1 MASLEHVQAMMEELG
16 PSMPEIE
23 AVAQE
28 GDAAWAVAFPD
39 DYIVIL
45 ELDPTERKLVLA
57 VDVGRP
63 SEETK
68 LAVYET
74 ALSYGYL
81 WRETGGARF
90 ALGGPDGE
98 LTLHFDLE
106 IAELTLADLQLVL
119 QNLVEKARIWRGFLE
134 GGREGSRLEE
144 VGLRI

>member
-1 MASLEHVQAMMEELG
+1 MTSLEHVQNLMEELG

-28 GDAAWAVAFPD
+28 DETAWAAAFPD
-39 DYIVIL
+39 DLVVVF
-45 ELDPTERKLVLA
+45 ELDSTGRKLVLA

-63 SEETK
+63 PEEAK
-68 LAVYET
+68 LAAYEA

-106 IAELTLADLQLVL
+106 VADLTLADLQTVL
-119 QNLVEKARIWRGFLE
+119 LNLIEKARIWRGFLA
-134 GGREGSRLEE
+134 GGREATTLEE
-144 VGLRI
+144 VGIRI

>member
-1 MASLEHVQAMMEELG
+1 MTSLEHVQALMEELG

-39 DYIVIL
+39 ENIVVI

-57 VDVGRP
+57 IDVGRP
-63 SEETK
+63 SEDAK
-68 LAVYET
+68 LAAYEM

-90 ALGGPDGE
+90 ALGGLDGE

-106 IAELTLADLQLVL
+106 IAELTLPDFQMVL
-119 QNLVEKARIWRGFLE
+119 QSLVEKARIWRGFLE
-134 GGREGSRLEE
+134 GGREASSSQE